1 MEKGERAGSG
11 GACIVIDYQKTAI
24 FESVAGF
31 DGWFTRRSPEFNRN
45 GALPGLNCGFTTAA
59 PVEEVKRNRQALFE
73 RVKIDA
79 GSVVSAGQVHGDHVE
94 FVESGGFFPE
104 TDALV
109 TAHRG
114 VTLTIQ
120 VADCAAIL
128 LADPEAG
135 VMGAVHAGW
144 RGSVNG
150 IVTASLNMLYRHGAK
165 PERVLAAVCP
175 CIGPARFEVGEE
187 VARLFDEQYVDRQL
201 VRKPHVNLRAAI
213 CGELEENGIPSGQI
227 EVDSGC
233 TFTQRDLYY
242 SWRRDGEKA
251 GRMLAMI
258 RME

>member
-1 MEKGERAGSG
+1 M
-11 GACIVIDYQKTAI
+11 IDYQKTAV
-24 FESVAGF
+24 FEGVAGF
-31 DGWFTRRSPEFNRN
+31 DGWFTRRSPEFNRD
-45 GALPGLNCGFTTAA
+45 GAVPGLNCGLTTAA
-59 PVEEVKRNRQALFE
+59 PAEEVSRNRQAFFE
-73 RVKIDA
+73 RVKIDPELVA
-79 GSVVSAGQVHGDHVE
+79 SAGQVHGDHVE

-109 TAHRG
+109 TANRG

-128 LADPEAG
+128 MADSEAG
-135 VMGAVHAGW
+135 VIGAVHAGW

-165 PERVLAAVCP
+165 PEQVLAAICP

-187 VARLFDEQYVDRQL
+187 VANLFADQYVDRQPGK
-201 VRKPHVNLRAAI
+201 KPHVNLRAAI
-213 CGELEENGIPSGQI
+213 HGELEENGIPSGQI

-233 TFTQRDLYY
+233 TFTQRDHYY
-242 SWRRDGEKA
+242 SWRRDRDKA